1 MEARKLVMGHGDGV
15 QGRRDRIQGS
25 IVLEANHGTG
35 RNNWGGKWEGRLGVG
50 LQGGITDSKYLS

>member
-1 MEARKLVMGHGDGV
+1 MGHGDGI
-15 QGRRDRIQGS
+15 QGRRDRIQGN

-50 LQGGITDSKYLS
+50 LQGGISDSKYLS